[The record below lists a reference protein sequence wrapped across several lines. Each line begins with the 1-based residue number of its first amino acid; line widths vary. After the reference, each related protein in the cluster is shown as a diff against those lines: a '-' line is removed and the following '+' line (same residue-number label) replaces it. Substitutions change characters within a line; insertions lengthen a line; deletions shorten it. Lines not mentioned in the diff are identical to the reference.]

1 VDGGSEVDVGGG
13 WEVVGGG
20 SEVEGGEVDGGLG
33 VGELGG

>member
-1 VDGGSEVDVGGG
+1 MDGGSEVDVGGG